1 MDKESILILAN
12 VMIANETT
20 GHLRDPAIINY
31 LFKSVYELTDFDEE
45 SYNLFS
51 LDDIATLVDA
61 SFKSQMELS
70 DKYGDLFYDILRKQ

>member
-12 VMIANETT
+12 IMIANETT

-31 LFKSVYELTDFDEE
+31 LFKSVYELTDFDKE

-61 SFKSQMELS
+61 SFKS
-70 DKYGDLFYDILRKQ
+70 

>member
-1 MDKESILILAN
+1 
-12 VMIANETT
+12 MIANETT